1 MAINNSLIQNASPTR
16 IFFASTGT
24 EFAITTIIFCNTNVA
39 YDADVN
45 VYVVPNGQV
54 PATTNLVLNNIT
66 IPRTETFVMDTE
78 KLILGSGDA
87 VWAQASPPVADL
99 IVCATVSSVQI

>member
-1 MAINNSLIQNASPTR
+1 MAISNSLISNPSPTR

-24 EFAITTIIFCNTNVA
+24 EFAITTIMFCNTNVA
-39 YDADVN
+39 FDAEVDVF
-45 VYVVPNGQV
+45 VVPNGSV
-54 PATTNLVLNNIT
+54 PSLSTLVLNKIS

-78 KLILGSGDA
+78 KLILSSNDA
-87 VWAQASPPVADL
+87 IWAQATPANADL

>member
-1 MAINNSLIQNASPTR
+1 MAINNTMISNPSPTR

-39 YDADVN
+39 FDADLDVF
-45 VYVVPNGQV
+45 VVPNGGV
-54 PATTNLVLNNIT
+54 PATTNLVLNKIT
-66 IPRTETFVMDTE
+66 VPRTETFVMDTE
-78 KLILGSGDA
+78 KLILASGDA
-87 VWAQASPPVADL
+87 VWAQASPANADQ